1 MNEENKTKLVCNK
14 CNHRVKKGDVYCDN
28 CGSHI
33 DFDVLEKESAKKTT
47 VRKKGHVFWYIMG
60 GFFLF
65 LLGAGGML
73 FLVDYFYDFE
83 DSSGNEGGI
92 FKQVT
97 VNDTGIADAVSKVYD
112 SVVVVENYKKG
123 NLVSTGTGFVYNKDK
138 KYGYILTNNHV
149 IDGATEVYVTFT
161 NGTREKV
168 NVVGTDIYS
177 DVALLKVDVDS
188 IISVAEIGN
197 SEKIRLGD
205 TTFAIGA
212 PLDYQVYSWSVT
224 RGIIS
229 GKERLVEVS
238 LSNSY
243 SSDYVMEVLQTDTA
257 INSGNSGGPLCN
269 ANGEVIGITNMKLA
283 SSNIEG
289 MGFAI
294 PIEKAIEYA
303 KIFLSGKTIVR
314 PYLGISM
321 YDLSSMKNSF
331 YYYNINTELDE
342 GVYINS
348 VEKGSCAAD
357 AGLQS
362 GDIITKIDDI
372 DIKSSAYLRY
382 ILYEHNVGDKIKI
395 TYYRKNKENTVT
407 VTLKGNSNSL

>member
-1 MNEENKTKLVCNK
+1 MNEDKLVCSK
-14 CNHRVKKGDVYCDN
+14 CNHRIKKNDVYCDN
-28 CGSHI
+28 CGEKVNIVNKEI
-33 DFDVLEKESAKKTT
+33 DNYQETNKGNKK
-47 VRKKGHVFWYIMG
+47 KNHAFWYIFG
-60 GFFLF
+60 GLLLF

-73 FLVDYFYDFE
+73 FYVDYFYDLK
-83 DSSGNEGGI
+83 DSDGNTTGGI

-168 NVVGTDIYS
+168 NVVGSDAYS

-188 IISVAEIGN
+188 IISVADIGN
-197 SEKIRLGD
+197 SEEIRLGD

-229 GKERLVEVS
+229 GKNRLVEVS
-238 LSNSY
+238 LSNSNT
-243 SSDYVMEVLQTDTA
+243 SDYVMEVLQTDTA

-269 ANGEVIGITNMKLA
+269 ANGEVVGITNMKLA
-283 SSNIEG
+283 SSTVEG

-303 KIFLSGKTIVR
+303 KIFLNGKTITR

-331 YYYNINTELDE
+331 YFYNIDTELNE

-348 VEKGSCAAD
+348 VEKGSSAD
-357 AGLQS
+357 AAGLQS
-362 GDIITKIDDI
+362 GDIITKIDDVEV
-372 DIKSSAYLRY
+372 KSSAYLRY
-382 ILYEHNVGDKIKI
+382 VLYEHKVGDKIKI
-395 TYYRKNKENTVT
+395 TYYRKNKERTTT
-407 VTLKGNSNSL
+407 VTLKGNSDSL